1 MAFIV
6 IGVDVGDDEG
16 HVMHMVVGHRLP
28 HAANHARQHQAFV
41 ITELA
46 ECFPAC
52 LERGQDR
59 GVARDLRVVHRQL
72 QSGLSGTDGGIKD
85 PEASRSP
92 LVSLRRASRSSC
104 VMNRESVR
112 G

>member
-28 HAANHARQHQAFV
+28 HAANHARQHEAFV

-46 ECFPAC
+46 ERFPAWPAC
-52 LERGQDR
+52 VGRIAVWPVTFASFTVSSSRG
-59 GVARDLRVVHRQL
+59 
-72 QSGLSGTDGGIKD
+72 
-85 PEASRSP
+85 
-92 LVSLRRASRSSC
+92 
-104 VMNRESVR
+104 
-112 G
+112 